1 MTTPS
6 DRATLPLLELVTRQ
20 SLEEDYAHVAE
31 QKARAAAQARAA
43 GGDGGAGGTGTPAPA
58 GRRLGR
64 ATVVVVG
71 VFGLLAATAA
81 VQSSRDAATDETSR
95 TTLEGRATEGRER
108 LAALQDRIAELRD
121 ANGAATVALE
131 GLEAR
136 ERAATGRVEALRL
149 VTGYGEVVGPGVRAV
164 VDDAPEDPSG
174 DGSGRVQD
182 EDLARLVAGLWEA
195 GAEAV
200 AINGQRLTPLSS
212 IRNSG
217 SAVNVNSRPLTAPY
231 VVDAIGDPRT
241 LQADLADT
249 RPGREFD
256 VIATSVG
263 LVVQL
268 DNVGELRLPAG
279 PAPVLRHAEEMT
291 AAAPDQP
298 TAPQQST
305 QQSTQPSTTGDRP

>member
-1 MTTPS
+1 M
-6 DRATLPLLELVTRQ
+6 
-20 SLEEDYAHVAE
+20 
-31 QKARAAAQARAA
+31 
-43 GGDGGAGGTGTPAPA
+43 
-58 GRRLGR
+58 
-64 ATVVVVG
+64 G

-81 VQSSRDAATDETSR
+81 VQSSRDAATNETSR

-108 LAALQDRIAELRD
+108 LAALQERIAELRA
-121 ANGAATVALE
+121 ANGAATAALE

-136 ERAATGRVEALRL
+136 ERAAAGEVEGLRL

-174 DGSGRVQD
+174 EGTGDSSGRVQD

-195 GAEAV
+195 GAEAI

-217 SAVNVNSRPLTAPY
+217 SAINVNSRPLTAPY
-231 VVDAIGDPRT
+231 VVDAVGDPRT

-256 VIATSVG
+256 VIASSVG
-263 LVVQL
+263 LVVEL

-279 PAPVLRHAEEMT
+279 PAPVLRHAEEM
-291 AAAPDQP
+291 APAGPGQP
-298 TAPQQST
+298 TDPQQAND
-305 QQSTQPSTTGDRP
+305 QAPVGASTQPSTTGDRP